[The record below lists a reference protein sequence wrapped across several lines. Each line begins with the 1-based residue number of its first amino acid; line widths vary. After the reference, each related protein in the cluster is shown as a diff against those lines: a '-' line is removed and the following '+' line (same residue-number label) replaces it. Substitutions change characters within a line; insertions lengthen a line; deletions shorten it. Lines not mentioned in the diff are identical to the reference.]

1 MCTKSCIF
9 LKTKSFVQSK
19 AKSLSHSLTCRCLTS
34 DITVIYLH
42 VHIYLTH
49 LYGHGIYL
57 PFTDT
62 FWTYAVIYSLTTL
75 LYMPYRPYL
84 EGSNSNSCPF
94 LCRFSQSKY
103 DQKTKKSFTTS
114 GEYILSL
121 FCCQAKNG
129 EIKIPEK
136 PYTKKVSWKKYTG
149 TCNLL

>member
-1 MCTKSCIF
+1 M
-9 LKTKSFVQSK
+9 
-19 AKSLSHSLTCRCLTS
+19 
-34 DITVIYLH
+34 
-42 VHIYLTH
+42 
-49 LYGHGIYL
+49 
-57 PFTDT
+57 
-62 FWTYAVIYSLTTL
+62 TL

-94 LCRFSQSKY
+94 LCRFSLKQILPKN
-103 DQKTKKSFTTS
+103 KKSFTTS

>member
-1 MCTKSCIF
+1 MCTKSWIF
-9 LKTKSFVQSK
+9 LKTKSLCNQK
-19 AKSLSHSLTCRCLTS
+19 PNLSLSLSYMSLFNIWYNS
-34 DITVIYLH
+34 NLH

-136 PYTKKVSWKKYTG
+136 PYTY
-149 TCNLL
+149 

>member
-9 LKTKSFVQSK
+9 LKTKSLCNQK
-19 AKSLSHSLTCRCLTS
+19 PNLSLSFSYMSLFNIWYNS
-34 DITVIYLH
+34 NLH
-42 VHIYLTH
+42 VHINLTH

-94 LCRFSQSKY
+94 LCRFSLKQIRPKN
-103 DQKTKKSFTTS
+103 KKSFTTS
-114 GEYILSL
+114 GEYILSW

>member
-1 MCTKSCIF
+1 MHKIMNF
-9 LKTKSFVQSK
+9 LKNKIFVQST
-19 AKSLSHSLTCRCLTS
+19 AKSLSLSLTCRCLTS
-34 DITVIYLH
+34 DIIVIYMYT
-42 VHIYLTH
+42 YLTH

-94 LCRFSQSKY
+94 LCRFSLKQIWPKN
-103 DQKTKKSFTTS
+103 KKSFTTS

-136 PYTKKVSWKKYTG
+136 PYTY
-149 TCNLL
+149 